1 MLPALEPVSVP
12 IALHPAGVLTH
23 VLYRIRLED
32 IFFNIS
38 WYSQGSSLSPSIMA
52 GGSTLRGLY
61 TLLVTLSLL
70 SAFCA
75 ADAVGDLQT
84 KGRPSIDA
92 ALASS
97 TTCTKSNV
105 KVRREW

>member
-1 MLPALEPVSVP
+1 
-12 IALHPAGVLTH
+12 
-23 VLYRIRLED
+23 
-32 IFFNIS
+32 
-38 WYSQGSSLSPSIMA
+38 MA

-75 ADAVGDLQT
+75 ADAVSDLQA
-84 KGRPSIDA
+84 KGRPNIDT

-105 KVRREW
+105 KVRKEW